1 MTNKRFENICKDVL
15 DSLGFFKRYIPIS
28 CIICCIS
35 CFFPLHNFR
44 KIPEVANGEDKSGTT
59 AICVLISEN
68 YTIFSNCGDSR
79 GVLSAEGSKPV
90 LVTQVDFSFFK
101 LLSYVTILSCTCFA
115 NMKCLKFRIISI
127 FSSFL
132 SKFRITN
139 LQIRQ
144 NWSEFKTPEVP

>member
-1 MTNKRFENICKDVL
+1 MEKVFSNIKYL
-15 DSLGFFKRYIPIS
+15 PMYKYIFIYIRNNLNRFFKRYIPIS

-35 CFFPLHNFR
+35 CFFFLHNFR

-101 LLSYVTILSCTCFA
+101 LLSNIEQYYYVLV
-115 NMKCLKFRIISI
+115 LP
-127 FSSFL
+127 
-132 SKFRITN
+132 
-139 LQIRQ
+139 IR
-144 NWSEFKTPEVP
+144 SV

>member
-1 MTNKRFENICKDVL
+1 MWEISYRKIFLKCNLILYLFY
-15 DSLGFFKRYIPIS
+15 SFFSILS
-28 CIICCIS
+28 NHNV
-35 CFFPLHNFR
+35 FFHIYR

-101 LLSYVTILSCTCFA
+101 LLSNIEQYYYVLVLPI
-115 NMKCLKFRIISI
+115 
-127 FSSFL
+127 
-132 SKFRITN
+132 
-139 LQIRQ
+139 
-144 NWSEFKTPEVP
+144 

>member
-1 MTNKRFENICKDVL
+1 MYYLLYFM
-15 DSLGFFKRYIPIS
+15 FF
-28 CIICCIS
+28 
-35 CFFPLHNFR
+35 FLHNFR

-101 LLSYVTILSCTCFA
+101 LLSNIEQYYYLFC
-115 NMKCLKFRIISI
+115 KCVVSKVPYYSRVLLHSI

>member
-1 MTNKRFENICKDVL
+1 MYKISTFSFILEIIIRDVL
-15 DSLGFFKRYIPIS
+15 FAVFHVFF
-28 CIICCIS
+28 
-35 CFFPLHNFR
+35 LQNFR

-101 LLSYVTILSCTCFA
+101 LLSNIEQYYYVLVLPI
-115 NMKCLKFRIISI
+115 
-127 FSSFL
+127 
-132 SKFRITN
+132 
-139 LQIRQ
+139 
-144 NWSEFKTPEVP
+144 

>member
-1 MTNKRFENICKDVL
+1 MYYLLYFMFV
-15 DSLGFFKRYIPIS
+15 FF
-28 CIICCIS
+28 
-35 CFFPLHNFR
+35 LHNFR

-101 LLSYVTILSCTCFA
+101 LLSNIEQYYYVLVLPI
-115 NMKCLKFRIISI
+115 
-127 FSSFL
+127 
-132 SKFRITN
+132 
-139 LQIRQ
+139 
-144 NWSEFKTPEVP
+144 

>member
-1 MTNKRFENICKDVL
+1 MVYTYVFHVL
-15 DSLGFFKRYIPIS
+15 FAVFHVFF
-28 CIICCIS
+28 
-35 CFFPLHNFR
+35 LHNFR

-101 LLSYVTILSCTCFA
+101 LLSYGTILSCTCFA